1 MNYNKNSLLDIIESI
16 LIQTRTRLFTSEMTE
31 KDREALYSEYRE
43 WMDIGFGSIIDNGV
57 IYSLRIKDAK

>member
-1 MNYNKNSLLDIIESI
+1 MDDHKNSLLDNIECI
-16 LIQTRTRLFTSEMTE
+16 LVQTRTRLFISEMTE
-31 KDREALYSEYRE
+31 KDREALYSEFRE